1 MIPGCFELSRKNMFF
16 FLNFCM
22 VHSGFRRYSIVFAVR
37 SLKDR
42 TNKRLFEHMTGRGD
56 HAGKED
62 QNDSDN
68 SQNVGQIASA

>member
-1 MIPGCFELSRKNMFF
+1 MS
-16 FLNFCM
+16 
-22 VHSGFRRYSIVFAVR
+22 SGAVLCTGRRFDIAK
-37 SLKDR
+37 LEGDR